1 MTRLQTIE
9 LLKSQLPGFYSAE
22 QVINLLE
29 KMEVETKVSLE
40 DIQTVENK
48 VINILKEYHRQG
60 RVVEEDDIEISVGHN
75 GRELEVSNVNIDFDV
90 IRDAVTEALTSTFPE
105 TESED

>member
-1 MTRLQTIE
+1 MTKSQTVE

>member
-1 MTRLQTIE
+1 M
-9 LLKSQLPGFYSAE
+9 
-22 QVINLLE
+22 
-29 KMEVETKVSLE
+29 ETKVSLE